1 MVFTTEYGLILLGA
15 ITGVALSASV
25 GFRIFVPFL
34 VTGIAVKLGA
44 LQVAPDFAWLASW
57 PALAVFVVASLT
69 EVLAYYIPVVDH
81 ALDVVGSPA
90 AVIAGTVLTASMVVG
105 IDEWLRWSLA
115 IIAGGGIAGSLHVG
129 KSLVRGVSTATTAG
143 LGNPIMATG
152 EIFGSVTTAI
162 LALIVPVAIAAIAVV
177 SLIVVLWLLVRRRQ
191 RQRQAL
197 A

>member
-1 MVFTTEYGLILLGA
+1 MMPTTEYALILFGA
-15 ITGVALSASV
+15 ITGVALSAAV

-34 VTGIAVKLGA
+34 VAGIAVKLGV

-69 EVLAYYIPVVDH
+69 EVLAYYIPVIDH
-81 ALDVVGSPA
+81 ALDVIGSPA
-90 AVIAGTVLTASMVVG
+90 AVVAGTLLTASMVVG
-105 IDEWLRWSLA
+105 MDEWLRWSLA
-115 IIAGGGIAGSLHVG
+115 IIAGGGIAGSLHIG

-143 LGNPIMATG
+143 LGNPIIATG
-152 EIFGSVTTAI
+152 EIFGSLTTSI
-162 LALIVPVAIAAIAVV
+162 LALIIPVAMVVIAGI

-191 RQRQAL
+191 RQAL

>member
-1 MVFTTEYGLILLGA
+1 MVFPTEYGLILLGA

-34 VTGIAVKLGA
+34 VAGVAIKLGA
-44 LQVAPDFAWLASW
+44 LHVAPDFVWLSSW
-57 PALAVFVVASLT
+57 PALAVFVVATVT

-81 ALDVVGSPA
+81 ALDVIGSPA
-90 AVIAGTVLTASMVVG
+90 AVVAGTLLTAAMVVG
-105 IDEWLRWSLA
+105 MDEWLRWSLA

-152 EIFGSVTTAI
+152 EIVGSLTTSI
-162 LALIVPVAIAAIAVV
+162 
-177 SLIVVLWLLVRRRQ
+177 SR
-191 RQRQAL
+191 
-197 A
+197 